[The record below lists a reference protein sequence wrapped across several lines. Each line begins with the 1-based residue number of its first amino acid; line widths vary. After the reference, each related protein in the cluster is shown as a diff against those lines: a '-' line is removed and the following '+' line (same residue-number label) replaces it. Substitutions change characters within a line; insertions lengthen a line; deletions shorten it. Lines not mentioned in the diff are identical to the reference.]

1 MKKNNMKREALGP
14 CGFNMQRYSHKLQDI
29 QSDSTTPRWGVK
41 KHSGA
46 GERVVIPRS
55 WGLKSLPGL
64 DIVMPSQAVDGFE
77 MLIVVY
83 NYVAGKCNCLAQQ

>member
-64 DIVMPSQAVDGFE
+64 DIVMPSQANNSVPLFKRKNLTFLD
-77 MLIVVY
+77 
-83 NYVAGKCNCLAQQ
+83 NQQTNQRK